1 VTEPRNKPVELLLPI
16 ARRAPPIPGSHP
28 AFGLIP
34 TSLVGKVAGAFQ
46 GEDAMGEIGH
56 AFGRAA
62 KPRKPVLLWGPDN
75 KTLMVIIGDG
85 DAEAAEL
92 EDIAQQAYDKAETN
106 MKKFGRAVD
115 IDSMRER
122 AGAPRREEVDPMIRQ
137 AFRDHA
143 AKLKQNRRTM
153 T

>member
-1 VTEPRNKPVELLLPI
+1 
-16 ARRAPPIPGSHP
+16 
-28 AFGLIP
+28 
-34 TSLVGKVAGAFQ
+34 VAGAFD
-46 GEDAMGEIGH
+46 GMAAAGEIGRT
-56 AFGRAA
+56 FGRDA

-75 KTLMVIIGDG
+75 KTLMIIIGDG

-115 IDSMRER
+115 IDGMRER
-122 AGAPRREEVDPMIRQ
+122 AGAPRRENVDAMTRQ
-137 AFRDHA
+137 ALRDYA
-143 AKLKQNRRTM
+143 ERKRRNWRTE

>member
-1 VTEPRNKPVELLLPI
+1 
-16 ARRAPPIPGSHP
+16 
-28 AFGLIP
+28 
-34 TSLVGKVAGAFQ
+34 
-46 GEDAMGEIGH
+46 M
-56 AFGRAA
+56 
-62 KPRKPVLLWGPDN
+62 LLWGPDN

-85 DAEAAEL
+85 EAEAAEL